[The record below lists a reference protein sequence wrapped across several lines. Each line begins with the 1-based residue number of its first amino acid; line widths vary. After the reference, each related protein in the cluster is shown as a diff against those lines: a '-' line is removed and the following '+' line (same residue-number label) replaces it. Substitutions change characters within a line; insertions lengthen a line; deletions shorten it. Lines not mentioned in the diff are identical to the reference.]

1 MTTLDQAAKGQ
12 VVKIVSI
19 DNPAVKTQAIRLGI
33 GEGEVVT
40 CREII
45 PAGPVVICKCKQEV
59 AIGRQLARKIGI
71 ENVSLPVKKCSK
83 CMIPG
88 KSATEM
94 CMKKA
99 KKYFKRCWLKD

>member
-1 MTTLDQAAKGQ
+1 MTTLDKAQKGQ
-12 VVKIVSI
+12 VIKISSI
-19 DNPAVKTQAIRLGI
+19 DNPDIKTQAIRLGI

-71 ENVSLPVKKCSK
+71 EPVALPLNKCASRMVADAKTPQRAQAVSHK
-83 CMIPG
+83 I
-88 KSATEM
+88 
-94 CMKKA
+94 
-99 KKYFKRCWLKD
+99 

>member
-1 MTTLDQAAKGQ
+1 MTTLDKAHKGQ
-12 VVKIVSI
+12 VVKIISI
-19 DNPAVKTQAIRLGI
+19 NNPKVKTQAIRLGI

-71 ENVSLPVKKCSK
+71 EPVALPLKNCTACIIPETKK
-83 CMIPG
+83 P
-88 KSATEM
+88 
-94 CMKKA
+94 KA
-99 KKYFKRCWLKD
+99 CIK